1 MESSALRLWHCKS
14 LWPVPQEMLWCC
26 PCSLLHQAFML
37 QAHPRAFYTCL
48 LFIFHSALLNRAA
61 PCHHALPCRAAPR
74 AVQGN
79 PFLPG
84 LCRWNPALF
93 IQLGRLSTGL
103 EPPALL
109 IKTWSQFSGVKPVLT
124 LILRK
129 SCLWGCSSAAW
140 GCEVVNSLSNCI
152 SSLSGADV
160 AIFSSLSS
168 LCTWIWFL
176 NFFFLP

>member
-74 AVQGN
+74 AVQGE
-79 PFLPG
+79 PLPAWA
-84 LCRWNPALF
+84 LQVKPCSVHPAW
-93 IQLGRLSTGL
+93 QAEHRAGATC
-103 EPPALL
+103 PL

-129 SCLWGCSSAAW
+129 SCLWDCSSAAW

-152 SSLSGADV
+152 SSLNGADV